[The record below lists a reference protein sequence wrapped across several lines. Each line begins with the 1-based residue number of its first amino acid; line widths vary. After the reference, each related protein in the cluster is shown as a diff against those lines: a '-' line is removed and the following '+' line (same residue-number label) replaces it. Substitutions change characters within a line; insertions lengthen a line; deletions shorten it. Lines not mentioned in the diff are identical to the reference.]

1 MQIVVQEGRALISLM
16 TPIQAPDENLRT
28 TTVQSVSGPVKVY
41 YRDYEVILVEA
52 RDGALEILPSCIGA
66 ITWTG
71 KERRYQLKLGG

>member
-1 MQIVVQEGRALISLM
+1 VQIVVQEGRALISLM

-66 ITWTG
+66 VTWTA

>member
-1 MQIVVQEGRALISLM
+1 MQIVVQEGRALISLI

-52 RDGALEILPSCIGA
+52 REGALEIMPSSIGA
-66 ITWTG
+66 ITWTV
-71 KERRYQLKLGG
+71 KERRYQLRIAG

>member
-1 MQIVVQEGRALISLM
+1 MQIVVQEGRALISLI

-52 RDGALEILPSCIGA
+52 RDGALEIMPTSIGA
-66 ITWTG
+66 ITWTT
-71 KERRYQLKLGG
+71 KDRRYQLRIAG